1 MKHLLLLLVTSS
13 SLFAQD
19 IYWQD
24 YISVRHPS
32 GATDTAWYGIG
43 DVPTGY
49 NPYLDSLF
57 YGDYDSL
64 QDIRILGFD
73 NIEYDTSYNTS
84 YAFLP
89 QVCGDLHRDIKPLT
103 NRLGGSNL
111 YYSFFNFMVW
121 VDHSGLEEGQYAQL
135 IINGQTLQ
143 ELLMQNLAQD
153 WGFEEDSAYFSYFSY
168 QINEFDANYYP
179 YQFETI
185 IEDEAFDNPEDTVF
199 NLQFAYSD
207 PPCPIDSIVK
217 SYHLR
222 LLLGFHTYS
231 PLGLSENVAMKERP
245 YPNPTQGWLY
255 GLGTEEKQLYT
266 LQGKLLL
273 TSQEEK
279 IDLSLYPPGIYLLQ
293 QQHQLQRI
301 FTY

>member
-32 GATDTAWYGIG
+32 GTTDTAWYGIG

-73 NIEYDTSYNTS
+73 NIEYDSTYNTS
-84 YAFLP
+84 YNFLP
-89 QVCGDLHRDIKPLT
+89 QVCGDLHRNIKPLK
-103 NRLGGSNL
+103 RLGSTIN
-111 YYSFFNFMVW
+111 SSVFQFMVW

-135 IINGQTLQ
+135 IINGQALQ
-143 ELLMQNLAQD
+143 ELLQQNLAQD
-153 WGFEEDSAYFSYFSY
+153 FGFEEDSAYFSYFGY
-168 QINEFDANYYP
+168 HVNEFDPY
-179 YQFETI
+179 YQFQGETI
-185 IEDEAFDNPEDTVF
+185 IYEETFWHPEDTVI

-207 PPCPIDSIVK
+207 PPCSAENGIK
-217 SYHLR
+217 AYHLR
-222 LLLGFHTYS
+222 FYISFHTYS
-231 PLGLSENVAMKERP
+231 PLGLSENAAMKERP

-279 IDLSLYPPGIYLLQ
+279 IDLSPYPPGIYLLQ

>member
-57 YGDYDSL
+57 YGNYDSL

-73 NIEYDTSYNTS
+73 NIEYDTAVETS
-84 YAFLP
+84 YAHLP
-89 QVCGDLHRDIKPLT
+89 QVCGDLHRNIKPLI
-103 NRLGGSNL
+103 NRFGGNF
-111 YYSFFNFMVW
+111 YSFFFQFMVW

-135 IINGQTLQ
+135 IINGQALQ
-143 ELLMQNLAQD
+143 ELLQQNLAQD
-153 WGFEEDSAYFSYFSY
+153 FGFEEDSAYFSYFAY
-168 QINEFDANYYP
+168 NVNAFDADYYLT
-179 YQFETI
+179 QGEII
-185 IEDEAFDNPEDTVF
+185 IENETFDNTEDTVI

-207 PPCPIDSIVK
+207 PPCYTENGIK
-217 SYHLR
+217 AYHLR
-222 LLLGFHTYS
+222 FYISFHTYS
-231 PLGLSENVAMKERP
+231 PLGLSENAAMKERP

-279 IDLSLYPPGIYLLQ
+279 IDLSPYPPGIYLLQ